1 MLPMSRSVIE
11 SIEPIGSIENS
22 ITFVKNLTT
31 MDTLVATRSEYE
43 IERGKPM
50 PSLNHGLIQGNTNFA
65 LLQRYRGKY
74 SFPTETSL
82 DLAGWSSTPDILIFR
97 PITLNLKADKIK
109 VSEPPLGVIE
119 ILSPTQNL
127 NDLVDKAD
135 QYFAHGVK
143 SCWIIIPSMGGVAIY
158 SAPGKYEFFNE
169 DDTAKDTVLEIEIP
183 VAEIFQ

>member
-1 MLPMSRSVIE
+1 
-11 SIEPIGSIENS
+11 
-22 ITFVKNLTT
+22 

-50 PSLNHGLIQGNTNFA
+50 PSLNHGTIQLNTGAA
-65 LLQRYRGKY
+65 LVGRYRKQFRFT
-74 SFPTETSL
+74 SETSL
-82 DLAGWSSTPDILIFR
+82 DLAGWSSTPDILIFP
-97 PITLNLKADKIK
+97 PIHLNLKADKIK

-143 SCWIIIPSMGGVAIY
+143 SCWIIIPSLGGVAIY

-169 DDTAKDTVLEIEIP
+169 GDTARDSVLDIEVP